1 MKAKHPFERL
11 SLTKEQALDLFSENP
26 HKVRIIE
33 TKIGADEAT
42 SVYKVGDFIDL
53 CTGPHL
59 PHTGLVRAL
68 KLTKNS
74 AIHTDPDADGAVPRR
89 EGDLLQRIYGI
100 SFPEKAELKEY
111 IRVREEALKRDHR
124 LIGRQQDL
132 FFWNT
137 TYAPGSTFFLP
148 HGTIIYNKLVGLI
161 RSELARFDYKEVKT
175 PNMYNLDLFKVSG
188 HYTNYKDDLYLF
200 PSG

>member
-1 MKAKHPFERL
+1 M
-11 SLTKEQALDLFSENP
+11 
-26 HKVRIIE
+26 RIIE
-33 TKIGADEAT
+33 TKIGAEEPT

-74 AIHTDPDADGAVPRR
+74 AIHTDPDSEGGPPRR

-111 IRVREEALKRDHR
+111 LRVREEALKRDHR
-124 LIGRQQDL
+124 VIGRQ
-132 FFWNT
+132 
-137 TYAPGSTFFLP
+137 
-148 HGTIIYNKLVGLI
+148 
-161 RSELARFDYKEVKT
+161 
-175 PNMYNLDLFKVSG
+175 
-188 HYTNYKDDLYLF
+188 
-200 PSG
+200 